1 MFELANYER
10 EIREGATKA
19 SIELPEA
26 LVRFIYNLTIMR
38 PHYDIFP
45 EEVNF
50 RLLGQQWNKLMSD
63 VRNKQKNEM
72 LELLKR
78 PSRIMR

>member
-19 SIELPEA
+19 DIEPSEA
-26 LVRFIYNLTIMR
+26 LVRFIYNLIIMR

-50 RLLGQQWNKLMSD
+50 RTLGQQWNKLMSD
-63 VRNKQKNEM
+63 VRNKQKSKM

>member
-19 SIELPEA
+19 GVSLEETLA
-26 LVRFIYNLTIMR
+26 MFIYDLTVMR
-38 PHYDIFP
+38 PHFDVFP

-72 LELLKR
+72 LEMLKR

>member
-19 SIELPEA
+19 GIELPEA

-50 RLLGQQWNKLMSD
+50 RALGQQWNKLMSD

-72 LELLKR
+72 LELFKK